1 MQNKKLIVALS
12 AALAF
17 AGVAMFA
24 QAQQTAPASDTTTA
38 PAPTA
43 STPASTPAAPTPADR
58 IAALKA
64 NLVQS
69 AQNLRTYQWT
79 ETQVVN
85 LKGEDKSSTQKTCY
99 YGADG
104 KVVKTAVAPPA
115 EGKGKPGL
123 RGKIVENKKE
133 EISAY
138 MQSAIALV
146 KSYVPPDPAKLQAAK
161 DAGKVSMTVLDP
173 GKRARIDIK
182 DYEKPGDNLGVEIDM
197 TTNQILGLNVA
208 SYLADAKDAVTLDV
222 KMAALPD
229 GTGYPATIVLDG
241 KAEKIKV
248 TVSNSG
254 YVKKTS

>member
-1 MQNKKLIVALS
+1 MQTRNLMITLGC
-12 AALAF
+12 ALAF
-17 AGVAMFA
+17 AGTAMFA
-24 QAQQTAPASDTTTA
+24 EAQETAPATDTTATSA
-38 PAPTA
+38 PATSA
-43 STPASTPAAPTPADR
+43 PATPTPAER
-58 IAALKA
+58 IAAIKA

-69 AQNLRTYQWT
+69 ATNLRQYQWT

-85 LKGEDKSSTQKTCY
+85 FKGEDKSNTQKTCY

-104 KVVKTAVAPPA
+104 KVVKTPVAPPA
-115 EGKGKPGL
+115 EEKGKRGV

-208 SYLADAKDAVTLDV
+208 SYLADAKDAVTLNV
-222 KMAALPD
+222 KMATLPD
-229 GTGYPATIVLDG
+229 GTGYPGTIVLDG
-241 KAEKIKV
+241 TAQKIKV